1 LPDDIEVYSEYKPDF
16 FDGVSVIKAETQGLY
31 ESSEG
36 EILSRKENFTA
47 IPYYSWAHRG
57 KGEMMVW
64 LARTQ
69 EKARPV
75 PQPTLASQSQV
86 TVSGDKDGFSVN
98 DQREPGNSNDRSV
111 PYLHWW
117 PNKGNKE
124 WVQLDL
130 QQMETISQVEVYWFD
145 DTGRGECRI
154 PESWKVLVK
163 KQGNWE
169 PVENQTSYD
178 VKKDLYNAVAFKPV
192 QTDALRVELKCQ
204 PDFSAGILEIRVK

>member
-1 LPDDIEVYSEYKPDF
+1 VIE
-16 FDGVSVIKAETQGLY
+16 AEAQGLY
-31 ESSEG
+31 EGSKG
-36 EILSRKENFTA
+36 EILSRKQNFTA

-64 LARTQ
+64 LARFQ

-98 DQREPGNSNDRSV
+98 DQREPRNSN
-111 PYLHWW
+111 
-117 PNKGNKE
+117 
-124 WVQLDL
+124 QLDL
-130 QQMETISQVEVYWFD
+130 QKPETVSRVEVYWFD
-145 DTGRGECRI
+145 DTGRWECRI

-169 PVENQTSYD
+169 PVSLF
-178 VKKDLYNAVAFKPV
+178 VRRL
-192 QTDALRVELKCQ
+192 
-204 PDFSAGILEIRVK
+204 